1 MYYGNVERMT
11 GVIKEDVKISL
22 SDIDVLNFTPSPDAS
37 RYLQSQRLSYSSIV
51 SLPSVSSAIDDSTL
65 YRKQ

>member
-37 RYLQSQRLSYSSIV
+37 RYL
-51 SLPSVSSAIDDSTL
+51 
-65 YRKQ
+65 